1 MRAFFTYISL
11 LSASACANGLAFS
24 HTHTRATSL
33 PTHDIHQFPNQTWVE
48 NLAVRQNGQILVTV
62 LSAPELYQVDPFHSG
77 NPPTLIHR
85 IPGATSLLGIVE
97 LQQDVFYVIAG
108 NVSFETLQAI
118 NGSYSLW
125 KVEMGSGDVVD
136 GAMNPPAVV
145 SKVTD
150 IPEGVALNGMAVLNE
165 SSGLIVIGDAGAG
178 QVFTV
183 DVGTGTYSKTM
194 EDPTMAPTPSTQ
206 LGINGMKIRGGY
218 LYYTTSAQATF
229 NRIPINAADGSPAG
243 PAEVLARFF
252 LGDDFSFDPAGNAY
266 VAQNA
271 VNTVAKVTP
280 GGVVSIVAG
289 SLDSTVVAGSTSTKF
304 GRTPKDRSVLY
315 VTTTGGYLSPVVL
328 QGGKVVA
335 IDTEA

>member
-1 MRAFFTYISL
+1 M
-11 LSASACANGLAFS
+11 
-24 HTHTRATSL
+24 
-33 PTHDIHQFPNQTWVE
+33 
-48 NLAVRQNGQILVTV
+48 
-62 LSAPELYQVDPFHSG
+62 
-77 NPPTLIHR
+77 
-85 IPGATSLLGIVE
+85 SLLGIVE

-108 NVSFETLQAI
+108 NVSIETPQAT

-125 KVEMGSGDVVD
+125 KVEMDTGDVVD
-136 GAMNPPAVV
+136 GAMNPPAII

-150 IPEGVALNGMAVLNE
+150 IPKGVALNGIAVLNE
-165 SSGLIVIGDAGAG
+165 SRGLVVIGDAGAG

-183 DVGTGTYSKTM
+183 DVETGTYSKTV

-206 LGINGMKIRGGY
+206 LGINGMKIKGGY

-229 NRIPINAADGSPAG
+229 NRIPINGDDGSPAG

-252 LGDDFSFDPAGNAY
+252 LADDFSFDPAGNAY
-266 VAQNA
+266 FAQNA

-280 GGVVSIVAG
+280 AGVVSIVAG
-289 SLDSTVVAGSTSTKF
+289 NLDSSLVAGSTATKF
-304 GRTPKDRSVLY
+304 GRTPNDRSVLY

-335 IDTEA
+335 IDT